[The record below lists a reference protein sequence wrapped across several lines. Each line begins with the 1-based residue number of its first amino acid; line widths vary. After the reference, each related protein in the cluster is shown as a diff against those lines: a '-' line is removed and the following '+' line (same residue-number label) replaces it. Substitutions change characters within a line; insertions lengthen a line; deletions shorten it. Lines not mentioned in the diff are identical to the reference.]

1 MRPARQIPPAT
12 RVQTV
17 FYGWWLVGIAGFVIL
32 ISTPFATGISAWFVV
47 LRHGDN
53 FPSWSAGELAWAYAL
68 TRVQTGLMG
77 PMVGILIER
86 FGSRRMNFLGLVIS
100 GFGFLLFSQVHELW
114 HLYLAFL
121 VINAGTFM
129 GTWNA
134 MMTALNSWFIRRKT
148 MAMAMASEGRALGGV
163 VLIPALVWA
172 IDPDAER
179 FGWRATTA
187 GIGSFLMLI
196 AFPLSRLVRNRPE
209 DYGQHPDGDE
219 LPPASIPQNPVQ
231 GSSQD
236 SKGTL
241 PTWREVF
248 RTQSFWLI
256 TIGHTSLAMV
266 MVSIHVHLGLMLE
279 DRGLSLQMIGWV
291 VSTYMAIQAITTL
304 VGGYIGDRMPI
315 HLAVSGFAAIQA
327 LSVFVLVF
335 LADSPATAILFAI
348 VLGLGHGGRNP
359 LTTAIWSVYYDRRA
373 FARVTGMAMVPLS
386 FGLFTAPLFAGYM
399 FDATNNYDVPFL
411 TVGTLALIGSSLF
424 LFLGA
429 PPSRKTAEADAGLR

>member
-1 MRPARQIPPAT
+1 M
-12 RVQTV
+12 

-86 FGSRRMNFLGLVIS
+86 FGPRRMNFLGLVIS

-187 GIGSFLMLI
+187 GIGFFLMLI

-219 LPPASIPQNPVQ
+219 LPPPRFDSAESGAKPIANFRATPSNLARGIQEPV
-231 GSSQD
+231 
-236 SKGTL
+236 
-241 PTWREVF
+241 
-248 RTQSFWLI
+248 I
-256 TIGHTSLAMV
+256 
-266 MVSIHVHLGLMLE
+266 
-279 DRGLSLQMIGWV
+279 
-291 VSTYMAIQAITTL
+291 
-304 VGGYIGDRMPI
+304 
-315 HLAVSGFAAIQA
+315 
-327 LSVFVLVF
+327 
-335 LADSPATAILFAI
+335 LADHPRAYVF
-348 VLGLGHGGRNP
+348 GHGHG
-359 LTTAIWSVYYDRRA
+359 LD
-373 FARVTGMAMVPLS
+373 ARSPRL
-386 FGLFTAPLFAGYM
+386 
-399 FDATNNYDVPFL
+399 DA
-411 TVGTLALIGSSLF
+411 
-424 LFLGA
+424 
-429 PPSRKTAEADAGLR
+429 

>member
-1 MRPARQIPPAT
+1 M
-12 RVQTV
+12 
-17 FYGWWLVGIAGFVIL
+17 GIAGFVIL
-32 ISTPFATGISAWFVV
+32 ISTPFASGVAAWFVV

-86 FGSRRMNFLGLVIS
+86 LGSRRMNFLGLILS
-100 GFGFLLFSQVHELW
+100 GFGFLLFSQVQELW
-114 HLYLAFL
+114 HLYLVFL

-134 MMTALNSWFIRRKT
+134 MMTALNSWFIRRRT
-148 MAMAMASEGRALGGV
+148 MAMAIATEGRALGGV

-172 IDPDAER
+172 TDPDAER
-179 FGWRATTA
+179 FGWRATA
-187 GIGSFLMLI
+187 AAIGFFLIII
-196 AFPLSRLVRNRPE
+196 ALPLSRLVRNRPE
-209 DYGQHPDGDE
+209 DYGQHPDGGE
-219 LPPASIPQNPVQ
+219 LPPASIPKNPVQ
-231 GSSQD
+231 SS
-236 SKGTL
+236 SRTFEETL

-248 RTQSFWLI
+248 RSRSFWLI
-256 TIGHTSLAMV
+256 TLGHTSLAMV

-315 HLAVSGFAAIQA
+315 HLAVSGFAMVQA
-327 LSVFVLVF
+327 VSVFVLVF
-335 LADSPATAILFAI
+335 LANSPATAILFAI
-348 VLGLGHGGRNP
+348 VLGLAQGGVA
-359 LTTAIWSVYYDRRA
+359 LTMSIWSVYYDRRA
-373 FARVTGMAMVPLS
+373 FARVTGMAMLPLS
-386 FGLFTAPLFAGYM
+386 FGLFGAPLFAGYM
-399 FDATNNYDVPFL
+399 FDATGNYDVPFL

-429 PPSRKTAEADAGLR
+429 PPSRKTAEVVADRK